1 MPLPTVRPVAVIT
14 VVLPWQGLAGV
25 AEAVPAFGVPEQG
38 LVIWK
43 LSTPMS
49 VAPKSEV
56 ARRRITVVADVD
68 VIVRLTVVQV
78 PAVVKIAPK
87 RVKLAP
93 PLVLCRIVSESPPL
107 VLM

>member
-1 MPLPTVRPVAVIT
+1 MAVMT
-14 VVLPWQGLAGV
+14 VVLPEHTDAGR
-25 AEAVPAFGVPEQG
+25 AEAVPGFGVPEHG

-43 LSTPMS
+43 LSTPIS

-56 ARRRITVVADVD
+56 ARRRITVVAEVD
-68 VIVRLTVVQV
+68 VIVRLTVVHV

-93 PLVLCRIVSESPPL
+93 PLVLWRMVSESPPL
-107 VLM
+107 VLI